1 MEVKGSRGEFDARA
15 ITRPDRSLPRYFVL
29 CAVLTGP
36 IVPIIDSSTV
46 TASVT
51 SATAQS
57 YGLTPVEC
65 PSLDDDA
72 DGWSNLEDDCP
83 QIYDPPQTDL
93 DLDGAGDVCDCAAI
107 APGKTRAR
115 SCCRRRSMVWTY
127 RARARPPSRGPHSKR
142 ERHDLRRSR
151 RRARRPPGGRR
162 LCSSRLPQRWSFGG
176 DLRRFPAAPP
186 TPETATTICCA
197 PRTPAGS
204 APTDTA
210 PAHLIP
216 VTS

>member
-15 ITRPDRSLPRYFVL
+15 ITRPDRSLPRYYVL

-93 DLDGAGDVCDCAAI
+93 DLDGAGDVCDCARQDESAFLLPSEI
-107 APGKTRAR
+107 HGVDVSGKSTTTLSWPAQQ
-115 SCCRRRSMVWTY
+115 
-127 RARARPPSRGPHSKR
+127 AGAARP
-142 ERHDLRRSR
+142 
-151 RRARRPPGGRR
+151 
-162 LCSSRLPQRWSFGG
+162 
-176 DLRRFPAAPP
+176 
-186 TPETATTICCA
+186 TT
-197 PRTPAGS
+197 
-204 APTDTA
+204 
-210 PAHLIP
+210 
-216 VTS
+216 